1 MRQFLLA
8 FILILSTGS
17 LTLAQV
23 TGVST
28 SQENKIA
35 ILEEFTGVRCP
46 NCPPGHV
53 IVNDLLSQL
62 PGQVYV
68 VAYHPNNS
76 SYTPPYSGDEDFQR
90 AHPAAFYSTPYAGS
104 GRFMPSAFINRREWS
119 AGEKITS
126 RGAWSS
132 SVNSI
137 ITETSPMNVGSIA
150 NYDESTM
157 ILSVTAEVFYTGITN
172 DPNSIYVT
180 LAEND
185 LVTSQQ
191 SGASGSYTHKHT
203 FRESLTA
210 QWGDNIASTAPGLRT
225 YTYTYDNSTTQY
237 DMSNCEVMAFVE
249 NKTNEEIYTGSGADV
264 TIGAVAVQDPSTIG
278 LEVYPNPFNQEAAV
292 VFQTSEVSDVS
303 YQIITLQGTQVA
315 TRNLGTQNA
324 GSHRIDLNTADL
336 GLASGL
342 YFLQLNAGENSAVK
356 RTVVQ

>member
-1 MRQFLLA
+1 MKQILLT
-8 FILILSTGS
+8 LLLVLSTGTIS
-17 LTLAQV
+17 FAQV

-28 SQENKIA
+28 STENKVA

-53 IVNDLLSQL
+53 IVSDLLTNL
-62 PGQVYV
+62 PGQFYV

-90 AHPAAFYSTPYAGS
+90 AHPAAFYSTPYCGS
-104 GRFMPSAFINRREWS
+104 SRFMPSAFINRREWS

-126 RGAWSS
+126 RSAWSN

-137 ITETSPMNVGSIA
+137 ITETSPMNVGVIA

-157 ILSVTAEVFYTGITN
+157 MMSVTVEVYYTGLVN
-172 DPNSIYVT
+172 DANALYVT

-210 QWGDNIASTAPGLRT
+210 QWGDAISSTAPGLRT
-225 YTYTYDNSTTQY
+225 YTFTYDNSTTQY
-237 DMSNCEVMAFVE
+237 NMSNCEIVAFVE
-249 NKTNEEIYTGSGADV
+249 NKTNEEVYTGSGTDV
-264 TIGAVAVQDPSTIG
+264 TIGAVALADPSSFG
-278 LEVYPNPFNQEAAV
+278 LEVYPNPMTNAAV
-292 VFQTSEVSDVS
+292 VTFQTSDISEVS
-303 YQIITLQGTQVA
+303 YQIVNVQGVEVA
-315 TRNLGTQNA
+315 ASNLGTQNA
-324 GSHRIDLNTADL
+324 GSHRIDLNTAEM

-342 YFLQLNAGENSAVK
+342 YFLKITSGETSAVK
-356 RTVVQ
+356 RIVVQ